1 MAESKSRVALQ
12 FNEYD
17 FRHRK
22 VLEILRSH
30 KRHMSDMVVN
40 AVLHYISC
48 PEVETEI
55 SKETI
60 RSVVKEVIT
69 DMVADGS
76 FSAVGSGISHPS
88 QPSAEEIFE
97 LGDMMS
103 AFRKRGAFMDK

>member
-1 MAESKSRVALQ
+1 MAERKSRVALQ

-48 PEVETEI
+48 PEAEAEF

-60 RSVVKEVIT
+60 RNVVKEVIT
-69 DMVADGS
+69 DIVADGS
-76 FSAVGSGISHPS
+76 FSTIGSGISQSS

-97 LGDMMS
+97 LDDMMS
-103 AFRKRGAFMDK
+103 AFRK

>member
-40 AVLHYISC
+40 AVLHYLTC
-48 PEVETEI
+48 PEAETEF

-60 RSVVKEVIT
+60 RNVVKEVIT
-69 DMVADGS
+69 DMVTDGS
-76 FSAVGSGISHPS
+76 FSAIGSGSSQSSH
-88 QPSAEEIFE
+88 PSAEETFE

-103 AFRKRGAFMDK
+103 AFRK

>member
-1 MAESKSRVALQ
+1 MAESKSRVVLQ

-22 VLEILRSH
+22 ALEILRSH

-55 SKETI
+55 SKEAI

-76 FSAVGSGISHPS
+76 FSAIGSGSSQSSHPS
-88 QPSAEEIFE
+88 VEETFE
-97 LGDMMS
+97 LSDMMS
-103 AFRKRGAFMDK
+103 AFRK

>member
-1 MAESKSRVALQ
+1 MAESKSRVVLQ

-40 AVLHYISC
+40 AVLHYITC
-48 PEVETEI
+48 PKAETEF
-55 SKETI
+55 SKESI
-60 RSVVKEVIT
+60 RSVVQEVIT
-69 DMVADGS
+69 DMVAAGS
-76 FSAVGSGISHPS
+76 LSAIGSRSPQSS
-88 QPSAEEIFE
+88 QPSSEETFE

-103 AFRKRGAFMDK
+103 IFRK